1 MLSLPEVNYFN
12 NWRELITVW
21 VSRLLGT
28 KCRQNVCLMMMTE
41 WMNRETLG
49 DLYKQPQEVIIMHL
63 ISLTN
68 TQRWGG
74 GQWHNMLNAVFKFSD
89 HISDA
94 EETLLTQHINLLNF
108 YRQEF
113 CQLNVISVILEQ
125 NANLSCLRGK
135 EIKKKNPVHLHEN
148 WIRLTR
154 CTAIFTR

>member
-1 MLSLPEVNYFN
+1 
-12 NWRELITVW
+12 
-21 VSRLLGT
+21 
-28 KCRQNVCLMMMTE
+28 
-41 WMNRETLG
+41 
-49 DLYKQPQEVIIMHL
+49 
-63 ISLTN
+63 
-68 TQRWGG
+68 
-74 GQWHNMLNAVFKFSD
+74 MLNAVFKFSD

-148 WIRLTR
+148 
-154 CTAIFTR
+154 